1 MSEGAERSAGAH
13 SSSESS
19 AQGFAAAEPRI
30 IKITVKTPKEKEEF
44 AVPETSSVQQSQY
57 VVDESFSPALHLQLE
72 ESCGFQENYAKLL
85 KRVVDYKIIISYYVL
100 QNSC

>member
-44 AVPETSSVQQSQY
+44 AVPETSSVQQVRGWGRWVGSAARGK
-57 VVDESFSPALHLQLE
+57 SPGLWFPPPTL
-72 ESCGFQENYAKLL
+72 GG
-85 KRVVDYKIIISYYVL
+85 
-100 QNSC
+100 